1 MPKVTLEPQKTTW
14 VRFIDEKATMKVE
27 RHCKVYYFKD
37 NILENTTQ
45 SVEMKYLFSGLKGG
59 RCIPS
64 SQLIIKEKGI
74 PVTITQTAISMDPTK
89 FTSMTTSDPFVE
101 ISDDVASVEKSK
113 VKEKKL
119 SRRVIEREWVETVTR
134 VIKVKNKTGKKVAL
148 DLSVFENPAD
158 SILFE
163 SSNPKPNKTT
173 PPERNWEIKMGKD
186 EEKILSIKFKVRRIE
201 QIRLP
206 PDKSGGGNKAV
217 LDEEYE
223 DVESESPMAAQA
235 FDNQQANQQ

>member
-14 VRFIDEKATMKVE
+14 VKFIDEKATMKVE
-27 RHCKVYYFKD
+27 RTCKVYYYKD
-37 NILENTTQ
+37 SILENTTQ

-59 RCIPS
+59 KCIPS

-89 FTSMTTSDPFVE
+89 FSSMTTSDAFVE

-119 SRRVIEREWVETVTR
+119 SRRVIEREWEETVTR
-134 VIKVKNKTGKKVAL
+134 VIKIKNKTGKKVAL
-148 DLSVFENPAD
+148 DMSIFENPAD
-158 SILFE
+158 GILFE

-173 PPERNWEIKMGKD
+173 PPERKWEIRMPKED
-186 EEKILSIKFKVRRIE
+186 EKIVSIKFKVKRIE

-206 PDKSGGGNKAV
+206 PDKSGGKEQA
-217 LDEEYE
+217 LDEDFE
-223 DVESESPMAAQA
+223 DIMPEAAGNQPA
-235 FDNQQANQQ
+235 NFDQQNNAQG